1 MLKTIYDFKASL
13 LSKDMEELKDRI
25 KEQHPDINVQNN
37 NDRTIRIDCDESRFN
52 EVIDSMDHIIP
63 VWAGSALPCI
73 SGLVYDI
80 FPLNKTAYL
89 LKV

>member
-37 NDRTIRIDCDESRFN
+37 NDRTIRIDCDESQFDA
-52 EVIDSMDHIIP
+52 VINSIDNILP
-63 VWAGSALPCI
+63 GWAGSNLPCI
-73 SGLVYDI
+73 GGLIYDI
-80 FPLNKTAYL
+80 LPLNKSAYL
-89 LKV
+89 IRV